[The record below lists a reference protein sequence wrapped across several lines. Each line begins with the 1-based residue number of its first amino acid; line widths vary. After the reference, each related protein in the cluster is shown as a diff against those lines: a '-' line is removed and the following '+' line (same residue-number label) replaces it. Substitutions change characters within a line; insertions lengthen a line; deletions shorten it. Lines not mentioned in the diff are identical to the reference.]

1 MEIIGN
7 KIKLIPA
14 QETDREK
21 IYNWLCKSDLTSSV
35 MGPTK
40 YPEYPIPTW
49 EEFCNE
55 YPLSFFN
62 DSGDGIG
69 RVFLIIANHNEV
81 GTIGYDLL
89 NKDRNRVVLDIWMKA
104 AQYCG
109 HGYGSDALNALSVY
123 IHENYGI
130 TDFLISP
137 SERNKRAVAAY
148 KKAGFQY
155 VKTMDKKEQEKEF
168 GLSEYNDNILMIKR
182 LIKNQSSGR

>member
-1 MEIIGN
+1 MEILGN

-21 IYNWLCKSDLTSSV
+21 IYNWLCKSDLTPSI

-62 DSGDGIG
+62 ASGDGIG
-69 RVFLIIANHNEV
+69 RVFIIIANHNEV

-89 NKDRNRVVLDIWMKA
+89 DKDRNRVVLDIWMKA
-104 AQYCG
+104 EQYCG

-123 IHENYGI
+123 IHKNYGI

-155 VKTMDKKEQEKEF
+155 VKAMDKKEQEKEF

-182 LIKNQSSGR
+182 LIKNQSSGC